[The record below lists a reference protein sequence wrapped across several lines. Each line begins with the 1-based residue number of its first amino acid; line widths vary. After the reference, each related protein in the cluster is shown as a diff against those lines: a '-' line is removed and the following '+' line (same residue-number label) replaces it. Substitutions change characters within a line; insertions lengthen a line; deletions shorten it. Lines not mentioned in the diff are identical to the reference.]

1 MKTYTLSIKLLSDAL
16 INSGEGFGT
25 IIDSDVVFDDVGL
38 PYIPAKRIKGCLRD
52 AAREACEMLKSA
64 QVISFINLDK
74 SDEDREYKIIEQVFG
89 SPGKELPAPAYF
101 SHLTIDD
108 YENNRQWLKYFT
120 EKYTKEH
127 EGRSG
132 DSPKKYCT
140 GILSRDN
147 ILSTFTT
154 IRQQTAI
161 SKEGVADEHSLR
173 TIRVLEKGI
182 VFHGEIHALKDD
194 QNTVKLLALG
204 CLNLRRIGTKRNRG
218 FGEVGC
224 KLLDGATEVSMF
236 DELEALCTR

>member
-16 INSGEGFGT
+16 INSGEGFGA

-127 EGRSG
+127 EDVRVILLKNIVLVYSQGTISCPHLPPSASRPPSA
-132 DSPKKYCT
+132 KK
-140 GILSRDN
+140 
-147 ILSTFTT
+147 
-154 IRQQTAI
+154 
-161 SKEGVADEHSLR
+161 VLR
-173 TIRVLEKGI
+173 T
-182 VFHGEIHALKDD
+182 
-194 QNTVKLLALG
+194 NTP
-204 CLNLRRIGTKRNRG
+204 
-218 FGEVGC
+218 
-224 KLLDGATEVSMF
+224 
-236 DELEALCTR
+236 